1 MRTRFAER
9 MSCPIVRNAYWKGV
23 LFYML
28 DFDLDKMLFTI
39 PAENHSEEEIRR
51 TLEEHPEVRFV
62 SLVGIDIG
70 GHDTD
75 EKIPAGLFIKDMKKF
90 LSSGVQTDGSS
101 VVLPKIAELNNAK
114 VDIIPDLDV
123 NWYVDHNFKHLD
135 RETGLPVGT
144 LRIPSFLIHN
154 DVAEVGARV
163 ILRDAIV
170 NFKRDLLDIIKANP
184 YILEHLPIDSAEEI
198 EKIEITAATELEFWV
213 KTPDDETDREQLS
226 TAQIL
231 KEQYWKRTIGP
242 VRTALEEVMLLLD
255 RYGLEMEMGHKEV
268 GGVKAKLG
276 NSGNYDH
283 VMEQLEID
291 WKFSTAIQAADN
303 ENHIKYVV
311 RDIFRL
317 YGLEV
322 TFMAKPIE
330 GVAGSGEHTHMGLAA
345 KLKDGRRVNLFAAKN
360 MRKDFLSPIG
370 FGALMG
376 ILKNYDVVNPFVS
389 ATNDAFNR
397 LQPGYEAPV
406 CVVTSLGHG
415 VELPSRNRTVLVG
428 LVRDVENPLATR
440 FELRA
445 PNPKSNTYL
454 VLAASYMAM
463 LDGIKAALEAGKTP
477 KELEISISKAF
488 EQEDFYLEKDR
499 LYRSELDV
507 FEEYTSQ
514 ERDILFGRAPRTVW
528 ENICAFDDHAEKL
541 KIFQRDDVMTP
552 ITLASYKEAIVA
564 QWATELHNRIV
575 PNTMD
580 LVRHCVKCHD
590 DSDCVDYDVVY
601 WEKINEIRNFLG
613 RDRLNEQCL
622 LTRIVRALDSRDYDT
637 ASALQVEMQAKVKEL
652 TDLYIIYKKNL
663 F

>member
-1 MRTRFAER
+1 
-9 MSCPIVRNAYWKGV
+9 
-23 LFYML
+23 ML

-39 PAENHSEEEIRR
+39 PAEQHSPDQIAKVLR
-51 TLEEHPEVRFV
+51 EHPEVRFV
-62 SLVGIDIG
+62 SLVGIDVG

-75 EKIPAGLFIKDMKKF
+75 EKIPTELFIEDMEKF
-90 LSSGVQTDGSS
+90 LTVGVQTDGSS

-114 VDIIPDLDV
+114 VDIIPDIDV
-123 NWYVDHNFKHLD
+123 NWYVDHNFKHID
-135 RETGLPVGT
+135 RETGLPIGT
-144 LRIPSFLIHN
+144 LRIPAFLVHN
-154 DVAEVGARV
+154 DVAEVGSRV
-163 ILRDAIV
+163 ILRDAII
-170 NFKRDLLDIIKANP
+170 NFKRDLLQIIKENP
-184 YILEHLPIDSAEEI
+184 YIFQHLPIDSVDEI
-198 EKIEITAATELEFWV
+198 EKLEITAATELEFWV
-213 KTPDDETDREQLS
+213 KTPDDEADREQLS

-231 KEQYWKRTIGP
+231 KEQYWKRTTGP
-242 VRTALEEVMLLLD
+242 VRTALEEVMLVLD
-255 RYGLEMEMGHKEV
+255 KYGVEMEMGHKEV
-268 GGVKAKLG
+268 GGVKAKIG

-291 WKFSTAIQAADN
+291 WKFSNAIQAADN

-317 YGLEV
+317 HGLDV

-345 KLKDGRRVNLFAAKN
+345 KLKDGRRINLFAAKD
-360 MRKDFLSPIG
+360 MQKEFLSPIG

-376 ILKNYDVVNPFVS
+376 ILKNYEVVNPFVS

-397 LQPGYEAPV
+397 LKPGYEAPV

-415 VELPSRNRTVLVG
+415 VKLPSRNRTVLVG
-428 LVRDVENPLATR
+428 LVRDVENPMATR

-477 KELEISISKAF
+477 KELEASISK
-488 EQEDFYLEKDR
+488 EYGQEDFYLEKDR

-507 FEEYTSQ
+507 FEEYTEQ
-514 ERDILFGRAPRTVW
+514 ERNELFGRVPRTVW
-528 ENICAFDDHAEKL
+528 ENICAFEDHPEKL
-541 KIFQRDDVMTP
+541 KVFQRDDVMTP
-552 ITLASYKEAIVA
+552 ITLASYKEAILS
-564 QWATELHNRIV
+564 QWVTELHNRIV

-580 LVRHCVKCHD
+580 LVRQCVKCHD

-601 WEKINEIRNFLG
+601 WEKINTIRNFLG
-613 RDRLNEQCL
+613 RDKLNEQCL
-622 LTRIVRALDSRDYDT
+622 LTRIVRALDRRDFET
-637 ASALQVEMQAKVKEL
+637 ASNLQVEMQEKVKEL

>member
-1 MRTRFAER
+1 MQD
-9 MSCPIVRNAYWKGV
+9 
-23 LFYML
+23 LF
-28 DFDLDKMLFTI
+28 DFDLKKMLFTI
-39 PAENHSEEEIRR
+39 PADNHSPEEITAALRA
-51 TLEEHPEVRFV
+51 HPEVRFV
-62 SLVGIDIG
+62 SLVGIDVG

-75 EKIPAGLFIKDMKKF
+75 EKIPVELFIQDMEKF
-90 LSSGVQTDGSS
+90 LTSGVQTDGSS
-101 VVLPKIAELNNAK
+101 VVLPKIAKLNNAK
-114 VDIIPDLDV
+114 VDIIPDTEV
-123 NWYVDHNFKHLD
+123 NWYVDHNFKNVD

-144 LRIPSFLIHN
+144 LRIPSFLVHN
-154 DVAEVGARV
+154 DVAEVGSRV

-170 NFKRDLLDIIKANP
+170 NFKRELFQIIKAHP
-184 YILEHLPIDSAEEI
+184 YVFQYLDINSVDEI
-198 EKIEITAATELEFWV
+198 EKLEITAATELEFWV
-213 KTPDDETDREQLS
+213 KTPDDEADREQLS

-231 KEQYWKRTIGP
+231 KEQYWKRTTGP
-242 VRTALEEVMLLLD
+242 VRTALEEVMLVLD
-255 RYGLEMEMGHKEV
+255 HYGVEMEMGHKEV
-268 GGVKAKLG
+268 GGVKAKIG

-317 YGLEV
+317 HGLDV
-322 TFMAKPIE
+322 TFMAKPME

-345 KLKDGRRVNLFAAKN
+345 KLKDGRRVNLFAAKD
-360 MRKDFLSPIG
+360 MSKEFLSPIG

-376 ILKNYDVVNPFVS
+376 ILKNYEVINPFVS

-397 LQPGYEAPV
+397 LKPGYEAPV

-428 LVRDVENPLATR
+428 LVRDVANPLATR

-477 KELEISISKAF
+477 KELEASISKAYG
-488 EQEDFYLEKDR
+488 EEDFYLDQDR
-499 LYRSELDV
+499 IYRSEEDV
-507 FEEYTSQ
+507 FEEYTEE
-514 ERDILFGRAPRTVW
+514 ERNRLFGSVPRTVW
-528 ENICAFDDHAEKL
+528 ENICAFEEHPDKL
-541 KIFQRDDVMTP
+541 KVFQRDDVMTP
-552 ITLASYKEAIVA
+552 ITLESYKEAILA

-575 PNTMD
+575 PNTME
-580 LVRHCVKCHD
+580 LIRHCVKCHA

-601 WEKINEIRNFLG
+601 WEKINTIRNHLG
-613 RDRLNEQCL
+613 KDKLNEKCL
-622 LTRIVRALDSRDYDT
+622 LTKIVRALDERDYVT
-637 ASALQVEMQAKVKEL
+637 ASNLQIEMQEQVEEL
-652 TDLYIIYKKNL
+652 RNQYIIYKKNL

>member
-1 MRTRFAER
+1 
-9 MSCPIVRNAYWKGV
+9 
-23 LFYML
+23 ML

-39 PAENHSEEEIRR
+39 PAEHHSKEEIRDI
-51 TLEEHPEVRFV
+51 LKKHPEVRFV

-75 EKIPAGLFIKDMKKF
+75 EKIPAGLFLEDMDKF
-90 LSSGVQTDGSS
+90 LSVGVQTDGSS

-114 VDIIPDLDV
+114 VDIIPDTEV
-123 NWYVDHNFKHLD
+123 NWYVDHNFKHID

-170 NFKRDLLDIIKANP
+170 NFKRDLLEIIKKNP
-184 YILEHLPIDSAEEI
+184 YILEHLPIDSVDEI

-242 VRTALEEVMLLLD
+242 VRTALEETMLLLD
-255 RYGLEMEMGHKEV
+255 RYGLQMEMGHKEV

-303 ENHIKYVV
+303 ENHIKYIV
-311 RDIFRL
+311 RDVFRL
-317 YGLEV
+317 YGLDV
-322 TFMAKPIE
+322 TFMAKPME

-345 KLKDGRRVNLFAAKN
+345 KLKDGRRVNLFAAKD
-360 MRKDFLSPIG
+360 MREDFLSPIG

-397 LQPGYEAPV
+397 LKPGYEAPV

-463 LDGIKAALEAGKTP
+463 LDGIKAALEARKTS
-477 KELEISISKAF
+477 KELEASISKDF
-488 EQEDFYLEKDR
+488 EQEDFYLERDR

-514 ERDILFGRAPRTVW
+514 ERDVLFGRAPRTVW

-541 KIFQRDDVMTP
+541 EIFQRDNVMTP
-552 ITLASYKEAIVA
+552 ITLASYKEAIVG

-580 LVRHCVKCHD
+580 LVRNCVKCHD

-613 RDRLNEQCL
+613 KDRLNEQCL
-622 LTRIVRALDSRDYDT
+622 LTRIVRALDSKDYDT
-637 ASALQVEMQAKVKEL
+637 ASRLQVEMQGKVKEL

>member
-1 MRTRFAER
+1 
-9 MSCPIVRNAYWKGV
+9 
-23 LFYML
+23 ML

-39 PAENHSEEEIRR
+39 PAEHHSKEEIRDI
-51 TLEEHPEVRFV
+51 LKKHPEVRFV

-75 EKIPAGLFIKDMKKF
+75 EKIPAGLFLEDMDKF
-90 LSSGVQTDGSS
+90 LSVGVQTDGSS

-114 VDIIPDLDV
+114 VDIIPDTEV
-123 NWYVDHNFKHLD
+123 NWYVDHNFKHID

-170 NFKRDLLDIIKANP
+170 NFKRDLLEIIKKNP
-184 YILEHLPIDSAEEI
+184 YVLEHLPIDSVDEI

-242 VRTALEEVMLLLD
+242 VRTALEETMLLLD
-255 RYGLEMEMGHKEV
+255 RYGLQMEMGHKEV

-303 ENHIKYVV
+303 ENHIKYIV

-317 YGLEV
+317 YGLDV
-322 TFMAKPIE
+322 TFMAKPME

-345 KLKDGRRVNLFAAKN
+345 KLKDGRHVNLFAAKD
-360 MRKDFLSPIG
+360 MREDFLSPIG

-397 LQPGYEAPV
+397 LKPGYEAPV

-463 LDGIKAALEAGKTP
+463 LDGIKAALEARKTS
-477 KELEISISKAF
+477 KELEASISKDF
-488 EQEDFYLEKDR
+488 EQEDFYLERDR

-514 ERDILFGRAPRTVW
+514 ERDVLFGRAPRTVW

-541 KIFQRDDVMTP
+541 EIFQRDNVMTP
-552 ITLASYKEAIVA
+552 ITLASYKEAIVG

-580 LVRHCVKCHD
+580 LVRNCVKCHD

-613 RDRLNEQCL
+613 KDRLNEQCL
-622 LTRIVRALDSRDYDT
+622 LTRIVRALDSKDYDT
-637 ASALQVEMQAKVKEL
+637 ASRLQVEMQGKVKEL